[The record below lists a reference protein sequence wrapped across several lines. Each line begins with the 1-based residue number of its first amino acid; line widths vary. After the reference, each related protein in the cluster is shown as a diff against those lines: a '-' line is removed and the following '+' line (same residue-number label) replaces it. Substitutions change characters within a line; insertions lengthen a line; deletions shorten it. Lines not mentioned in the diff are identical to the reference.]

1 VYLLLINTKI
11 IAKLNKTIA
20 EKKNLKKIIVIIE
33 NSSNN
38 PNTITGIKDQRILAI
53 IKNKIFLFCII
64 SSLII

>member
-1 VYLLLINTKI
+1 MYLLLINTKI

-38 PNTITGIKDQRILAI
+38 PNTITGISDY
-53 IKNKIFLFCII
+53 
-64 SSLII
+64 